1 MLLGTYTVST
11 SSFTWSTNI
20 STASIPNWRDL
31 TSDNFTIEF
40 TATRMAAFDAD
51 YDNGACIINYS
62 TWHNYNSDTG
72 TLNVG
77 IKAYHYYAESAIIE
91 GTANVYA
98 FY

>member
-1 MLLGTYTVST
+1 
-11 SSFTWSTNI
+11 
-20 STASIPNWRDL
+20 
-31 TSDNFTIEF
+31 
-40 TATRMAAFDAD
+40 MAAFDAD
-51 YDNGACIINYS
+51 YDNGACIISYS